1 MPAHS
6 PVSTVSLPARR
17 TGQTSMPPAAKAA
30 AHTRAGRVFCSAS
43 ARAAAHSG
51 SAHRLP
57 RAPAAADKLPGGT
70 AQTGTPNAALRSCKP
85 EPGSREHPAGR
96 GLSGVLPKAPD
107 SAPEEMPAPAHSPRP
122 RAYSRFAEWKDAA
135 ALAPHSASPLAA
147 FAAPALYQARLSANP
162 VFRPMPQMLPQAARQ
177 ALPPVSASAAPERA
191 SAPVPAP
198 SPAPA
203 HSSSRS
209 PGSRRLKP
217 ERAAAPQPAATV
229 HIAAAG

>member
-70 AQTGTPNAALRSCKP
+70 AQTGTPTAALRSCKP

-107 SAPEEMPAPAHSPRP
+107 SAPEEMPAPARSPRP
-122 RAYSRFAEWKDAA
+122 RACSRFAERRDDSAYAA
-135 ALAPHSASPLAA
+135 YPAKRLAA

-162 VFRPMPQMLPQAARQ
+162 VFRPMPQILPQAARQ

-217 ERAAAPQPAATV
+217 ERAAAPQPAATA
-229 HIAAAG
+229 HTAAAG

>member
-6 PVSTVSLPARR
+6 PVRQFRCQPDERVKPVCRQQQKPQR
-17 TGQTSMPPAAKAA
+17 TPEL
-30 AHTRAGRVFCSAS
+30 VAS
-43 ARAAAHSG
+43 FVVRQLVQQHIAG

-107 SAPEEMPAPAHSPRP
+107 SAPEEMPAPAHSPHP
-122 RAYSRFAEWKDAA
+122 RACSRFAEWKDAA

-177 ALPPVSASAAPERA
+177 ALPSVSASAAPERA
-191 SAPVPAP
+191 SAPVHAP

-203 HSSSRS
+203 HSSSH
-209 PGSRRLKP
+209 L
-217 ERAAAPQPAATV
+217 PAFPD
-229 HIAAAG
+229 

>member
-1 MPAHS
+1 
-6 PVSTVSLPARR
+6 
-17 TGQTSMPPAAKAA
+17 MPPAAKAA

-107 SAPEEMPAPAHSPRP
+107 SAPEEMPAPARSPRP
-122 RAYSRFAEWKDAA
+122 RACSRFAEWKDAA

-177 ALPPVSASAAPERA
+177 ALPSVSASAAPERA

-203 HSSSRS
+203 HSSSHLPGFPRS
-209 PGSRRLKP
+209 IP